1 MRDQFTHTNVFFSW
15 PVFTG
20 WWFGT
25 FWIFPYIGNFIIP
38 TDELIIFRGVG
49 LNHQPVISCFINML
63 VISLLLLD
71 GRDCIRNSDGAIG
84 IPSSFMCIFVPC
96 LMIIVL
102 LKMFIRI
109 IWVICFKMLLCNM
122 AHLVTFSSSPPFC
135 AHPLLV
141 MINIRIYYNPMY
153 PHVCWLIPAIRYPD
167 HFL

>member
-1 MRDQFTHTNVFFSW
+1 VQVPWENARPVHAYQCFFFHGQYLL
-15 PVFTG
+15 VG
-20 WWFGT
+20 GLEHFG
-25 FWIFPYIGNFIIP
+25 FFMIFPYIGNFIIP

-63 VISLLLLD
+63 VILPLLLD

-109 IWVICFKMLLCNM
+109 IWVICFKMLLWNM
-122 AHLVTFSSSPPFC
+122 AHLVTVQVLHFVRT
-135 AHPLLV
+135 H
-141 MINIRIYYNPMY
+141 
-153 PHVCWLIPAIRYPD
+153 CW
-167 HFL
+167 